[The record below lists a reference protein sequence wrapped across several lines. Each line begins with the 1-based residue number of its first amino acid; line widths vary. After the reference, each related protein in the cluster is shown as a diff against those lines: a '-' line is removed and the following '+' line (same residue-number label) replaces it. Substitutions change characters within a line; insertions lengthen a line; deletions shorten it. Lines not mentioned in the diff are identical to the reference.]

1 MPPKLATY
9 NAEMGPAELE
19 ILTYGNPSYLR
30 LRRARRLLV
39 AEEVA
44 FGILEWRDMSAI
56 ASFYIFDKSALESL
70 ISKPIA
76 APQKAGL
83 LKSLFGSKESSP
95 QKLFVDEFYAV
106 GREVAVF
113 EFSGYAFPSLEL
125 FLEERYGI
133 EVNSQIEPD
142 LTGRLADNIGPC
154 HAFEA
159 TGAAGLLQKL
169 SSISVSRSD
178 LQEYAD
184 EEHGEDQGVMVEAL
198 ESAFN
203 SLKSWLAQIHPGQIG
218 ILINS

>member
-1 MPPKLATY
+1 
-9 NAEMGPAELE
+9 
-19 ILTYGNPSYLR
+19 
-30 LRRARRLLV
+30 
-39 AEEVA
+39 
-44 FGILEWRDMSAI
+44 MSAI

-83 LKSLFGSKESSP
+83 LKSLFGSKEPSP
-95 QKLFVDEFYAV
+95 QKLFADEFYAV

-113 EFSGYAFPSLEL
+113 EYSGYAFPSLEL
-125 FLEERYGI
+125 FLEERFGI
-133 EVNSQIEPD
+133 EVNSQIEAD
-142 LTGRLADNIGPC
+142 LTRRLEDNIGPC
-154 HAFEA
+154 QAFEP

-169 SSISVSRSD
+169 SSITISRTD

-184 EEHGEDQGVMVEAL
+184 DEYGEDQGVMVEAL

-218 ILINS
+218 ILING